1 MKLDQKVGKL
11 PAIAS
16 HTCNFFQNY
25 SGGKNIESFCSNAQK
40 SHWLFSVRVDFK
52 IESVFIAGKQK
63 ENEIIYIY
71 IYIYIKLR
79 NGSELS
85 VLKKINV
92 HIYAINLCQFKCLKN
107 CFQA

>member
-25 SGGKNIESFCSNAQK
+25 SGGKNIESFCSTAQK
-40 SHWLFSVRVDFK
+40 FHRMFSVRVDFK

-63 ENEIIYIY
+63 ENKIIY

-79 NGSELS
+79 NGSDYTWLS
-85 VLKKINV
+85 ITVSFEEN
-92 HIYAINLCQFKCLKN
+92 KCLHLRNK
-107 CFQA
+107 FVSF

>member
-25 SGGKNIESFCSNAQK
+25 SGGKNIESFCSTAQK

-71 IYIYIKLR
+71 IYKIKKWKWTISFEENKCSHLR
-79 NGSELS
+79 NKFVS
-85 VLKKINV
+85 V
-92 HIYAINLCQFKCLKN
+92 
-107 CFQA
+107 